1 MFKRLFWLTV
11 GLTLGSTG
19 SLWVMRKVRRT
30 IERFAPERLSQ
41 DVVTGARSFGAEM
54 RAAVDEGRSGMR
66 QREGELRAELER
78 RRATRD
84 AST

>member
-19 SLWVMRKVRRT
+19 SLWVMRKLQRT
-30 IERFAPERLSQ
+30 VERFTPERLSQ
-41 DVVTGARSFGAEM
+41 DVVAGARSFGAEM

-66 QREGELRAELER
+66 QREAELRAELER
-78 RRATRD
+78 RQAARPPA
-84 AST
+84 